1 MNYKRFHTQTGSGK
15 IIEASSMIVYL
26 EQKDTTIYFLG
37 REHYVGGKSQPKI
50 SQPTQRPWRFILITS
65 TEIKTAVD
73 LMFLFNII

>member
-37 REHYVGGKSQPKI
+37 E
-50 SQPTQRPWRFILITS
+50 
-65 TEIKTAVD
+65 
-73 LMFLFNII
+73 NIMLVENHSLRYHSLHNVPGDSYW